1 MKPPWKFLA
10 QLMSRQRPSE
20 PTGQASEQDNDR
32 KPVEIE
38 LQPSSDALPVA
49 TAATPDGEQARE
61 SQSPNPVEAPATD
74 ASEVDASVPASST
87 ADGKEHSAEAIDA
100 REQVATGVTGLAPA
114 NEPVEPTSIPPE
126 RPSKVAPKASVSRT
140 AKRPAA
146 ADKEPAPQS
155 PSVVSANPLF
165 DEAANLDDDIKQLR
179 DQLAQ
184 KLRLQNAQLRKML
197 ERFERS

>member
-61 SQSPNPVEAPATD
+61 SQSPNPDEATAAN
-74 ASEVDASVPASST
+74 ASEVDASVPALPT
-87 ADGKEHSAEAIDA
+87 ADGKGHSAEALDK

-114 NEPVEPTSIPPE
+114 NETVEPTSIPPE
-126 RPSKVAPKASVSRT
+126 RPSKVAPKASVNRT
-140 AKRPAA
+140 AKRPVA
-146 ADKEPAPQS
+146 ADKEPAPRS

>member
-38 LQPSSDALPVA
+38 LQPSSDALSVSP
-49 TAATPDGEQARE
+49 AAASGEEQARE
-61 SQSPNPVEAPATD
+61 SQSPNPVEAPAAN
-74 ASEVDASVPASST
+74 ASEVDAFVPAWPT
-87 ADGKEHSAEAIDA
+87 ADGKEHSAEAIDE

-114 NEPVEPTSIPPE
+114 NETVEPTSIPPE
-126 RPSKVAPKASVSRT
+126 RPSKVARKVRVNRT
-140 AKRPAA
+140 AKRPAT
-146 ADKEPAPQS
+146 ADKEPAPRS
-155 PSVVSANPLF
+155 PPVVSANPLF
-165 DEAANLDDDIKQLR
+165 DEATSLDDDIKQLR

-197 ERFERS
+197 ERF

>member
-20 PTGQASEQDNDR
+20 PTGQASERDNDR

-38 LQPSSDALPVA
+38 LQPSSDALSVA
-49 TAATPDGEQARE
+49 PAATPDGEQARE

-74 ASEVDASVPASST
+74 ASEVDASVPALPT
-87 ADGKEHSAEAIDA
+87 ADGKEHSAEAIDK

-114 NEPVEPTSIPPE
+114 NEPAEPSSIPPE
-126 RPSKVAPKASVSRT
+126 RPSKVARKVRVNRT
-140 AKRPAA
+140 AKHPAA
-146 ADKEPAPQS
+146 ADKEPAPRS
-155 PSVVSANPLF
+155 PPVVSANPLF